1 MKSVKKAAA
10 LLTTILILS
19 LGTTGCWNRRELPN
33 LGIVMGAGLDKN
45 EDSGKLEVTAQLIKT
60 SELNSGGT
68 GEGGGG
74 GSGDSRAYWNLQN
87 TGEGMFATIRGFT
100 HKSSRKLYWPHN
112 QVIIFGH
119 SLAEQG
125 IQEYLDFFVRDQE
138 TRLEVYM
145 LVAQD
150 KASEILDFQP
160 KLEKIP
166 AVGISELMESQS
178 ANSQTCVTQLN
189 EFVTRLMSPTTAPIA
204 PIIKIEGQGANSE
217 LSVEGTAVFK
227 KDKLIGQLTKEETR
241 GLLWAINKVKSGI
254 IKVRCPDCQGIASL
268 EIIRSKGKIT
278 SQIIDSKPSI
288 TIEIEEEGNIGDQSC
303 DANLVAP
310 DAAEKLTKQA
320 EKAILDEVESALK
333 KSQKLKADIFGFG
346 DIFHQRHLK
355 EWTQMKDDWDEIY
368 SNLDVEI
375 TVQAKI
381 RRSGLI
387 GRPATP
393 EKEQ

>member
-19 LGTTGCWNRRELPN
+19 LGTSGCWNRRELPS
-33 LGIVMGAGLDKN
+33 LGIVMGVGMDKN
-45 EDSGKLEVTAQLIKT
+45 VDSGKLEVTAQLIKT
-60 SELNSGGT
+60 SELNSGSS
-68 GEGGGG
+68 EADSSGGGG
-74 GSGDSRAYWNLQN
+74 GSSAYWNLQN
-87 TGEGMFATIRGFT
+87 TGESMFATVRGFT

-119 SLAEQG
+119 SLAEEG
-125 IQEYLDFFVRDQE
+125 VLEYLDFFVRDQE

-145 LVAQD
+145 LVAD
-150 KASEILDFQP
+150 DNASDILDFQL

-166 AVGISELMESQS
+166 SVGISELMESQS

-189 EFVTRLMSPTTAPIA
+189 EFVTRLMSPTTAPVA
-204 PIIKIEGQGANSE
+204 PIIKIEGKGANSE

-241 GLLWAINKVKSGI
+241 GLLWTIDKVKSGI
-254 IKVRCPDCQGIASL
+254 IDVKCPDCSGTVSL
-268 EIIRSKGKIT
+268 EITRSKGKIT
-278 SQIIDSKPSI
+278 SQIEDGKPSI

-310 DAAEKLTKQA
+310 DAIEKLKKQV
-320 EKAILDEVESALK
+320 EKAILEEVESALK

-346 DIFHQRHLK
+346 EVFHQRHLK
-355 EWTQMKDDWDEIY
+355 EWTKMKDDWDEIF
-368 SNLDVEI
+368 SNLEVEI
-375 TVQAKI
+375 IVEAKI
-381 RRSGLI
+381 RRSGMI

-393 EKEQ
+393 AKE